1 MTREADIDY
10 LSRRAEEER
19 EKAEHASDPASYRVH
34 TEFARHYERE
44 LLALIAAQPG
54 APLNGHVTPR

>member
-19 EKAEHASDPASYRVH
+19 EKAEHASDPASYRV
-34 TEFARHYERE
+34 TPSS
-44 LLALIAAQPG
+44 PG
-54 APLNGHVTPR
+54 TTNENC